1 MSSFATWVHY
11 SLCYGLFR
19 WVNLMGIFRSSRLGQ
34 QSLIVLELQ
43 PYNGYC
49 QATGGVCEIV
59 GRWGVIIAS
68 SLSMQWPVHLVDEV
82 SNNYSNVLEIVQCC
96 EFCTFLVH
104 THRLVV
110 WGFLWAASAV
120 DAGAIFDLLGDIALL
135 HNQCMHTCTARQ
147 EVPAIT
153 FTNKTLLIRHFNCSF
168 TDHAYQRLPN
178 EQQPMAGQQNPTQL
192 QKSSKFKIKL
202 IHTICVQKFLTRRT
216 VYAYPCSILHCT
228 VYKNQRLSIAEWKS
242 HILTI
247 SRGPH
252 ISTTRSCSSKPAL
265 DSFIFRRNSRLYMW
279 LYIQWAETNAHQIQ
293 SMNNHNV
300 WTMNNGCM

>member
-1 MSSFATWVHY
+1 MKVIAGTSCTCKCMCACIGCGARHY
-11 SLCYGLFR
+11 ITKHASK
-19 WVNLMGIFRSSRLGQ
+19 
-34 QSLIVLELQ
+34 
-43 PYNGYC
+43 
-49 QATGGVCEIV
+49 
-59 GRWGVIIAS
+59 IA
-68 SLSMQWPVHLVDEV
+68 P
-82 SNNYSNVLEIVQCC
+82 
-96 EFCTFLVH
+96 
-104 THRLVV
+104 
-110 WGFLWAASAV
+110 AS
-120 DAGAIFDLLGDIALL
+120 
-135 HNQCMHTCTARQ
+135 TA
-147 EVPAIT
+147 E
-153 FTNKTLLIRHFNCSF
+153 
-168 TDHAYQRLPN
+168 
-178 EQQPMAGQQNPTQL
+178 
-192 QKSSKFKIKL
+192 SSKFKIKL

>member
-1 MSSFATWVHY
+1 MLWILHIIHRAHSPTCGMGFSVS
-11 SLCYGLFR
+11 SLCCRCWRDLWFAWWYRLAPQPLYAYMHSNAR
-19 WVNLMGIFRSSRLGQ
+19 SPCSNLRKRK
-34 QSLIVLELQ
+34 
-43 PYNGYC
+43 PYE
-49 QATGGVCEIV
+49 AV
-59 GRWGVIIAS
+59 GT
-68 SLSMQWPVHLVDEV
+68 LS
-82 SNNYSNVLEIVQCC
+82 
-96 EFCTFLVH
+96 
-104 THRLVV
+104 
-110 WGFLWAASAV
+110 
-120 DAGAIFDLLGDIALL
+120 
-135 HNQCMHTCTARQ
+135 
-147 EVPAIT
+147 
-153 FTNKTLLIRHFNCSF
+153 CSF
-168 TDHAYQRLPN
+168 TDHAYQRLLVV
-178 EQQPMAGQQNPTQL
+178 QQPMAGQQNPTQL